1 MGVPEKQLPKAA
13 EDSKVYKGD
22 DRKWIENALKAG
34 LPVGH
39 IEYILVLAALTE
51 KTPLEVQNKWMD
63 AHVGVQ
69 QIFRE
74 L

>member
-1 MGVPEKQLPKAA
+1 MEGSNAPKAA
-13 EDSKVYKGD
+13 ANSKVYAGETKD
-22 DRKWIENALKAG
+22 WVENALKAG

-39 IEYILVLAALTE
+39 IEYILVFAALTE
-51 KTPLEVQNKWMD
+51 KNPREVQNKWMD

>member
-1 MGVPEKQLPKAA
+1 MEGEKLPKAA
-13 EDSKVYKGD
+13 ESSKVYKGED
-22 DRKWIENALKAG
+22 KQWIENALKAG

-51 KTPLEVQNKWMD
+51 KKPLEVQNKWMD

>member
-1 MGVPEKQLPKAA
+1 MLDEKPLPKAV
-13 EDSKVYKGD
+13 EGSKVYKGED
-22 DRKWIENALKAG
+22 AEWVTNALKAG

-39 IEYILVLAALTE
+39 IEYILLQAKLHD
-51 KTPLEVQNKWMD
+51 KTPAEIQAMWMD

-69 QIFRE
+69 QQFRE